1 MVGMKRLSLFLCL
14 LIPVLVAAQGEV
26 IFSGRIVDAV
36 TGAAVPGM
44 RVRIVGQGEGVT
56 DDDGLFR
63 IPVKKGT
70 VEVKLELSGEWTV
83 QYPREGKALV
93 PMSSEARIDFEVKRL
108 RSENAMLLQEV
119 ARLKKEGK
127 LKTAQID
134 SLRQVVENSLGR
146 FQEELARAAGSYRDS
161 LRRSTEETAA
171 LRRKIA
177 ELTDRLEQD
186 FIRRNKAEAV
196 ALISSELLTY
206 LDRLKDLR
214 DFLPHIRD
222 VFLDSRA
229 SENFN
234 TAVNRYNA
242 ARGPINDNREGRLA
256 SARLY
261 WQDALTADEL
271 EEAYTLILTGIHARI
286 ILPLNNELV
295 DHIRAAATGNMPR
308 VAASKKAKDA
318 ADAAFKTLDYPIREL
333 EQKISEVNVR
343 LKGGN

>member
-1 MVGMKRLSLFLCL
+1 MKRICLLLWL
-14 LIPVLVAAQGEV
+14 LIPVLVAAQDAV
-26 IFSGRIVDAV
+26 IFSGRIVDAA
-36 TGAAVPGM
+36 TGAGVPGM
-44 RVRIVGQGEGVT
+44 RVRILGQGEGVT

-63 IPVKKGT
+63 IPIKKGT
-70 VEVKLELSGEWTV
+70 VEVKLELSSEWTV

-93 PMSSEARIDFEVKRL
+93 PMSSQARIDFEVKRL

-127 LKTAQID
+127 LKSTQID
-134 SLRQVVENSLGR
+134 SLQRVVENAVGR
-146 FQEELARAAGSYRDS
+146 FQDELARTAGVYRDS
-161 LRRSTEETAA
+161 LRRSTEETAQ
-171 LRRKIA
+171 LRLKIT
-177 ELTDRLEQD
+177 ELTNRLEKD

-214 DFLPHIRD
+214 DFLPQIRD
-222 VFLDSRA
+222 VFLDNRA

-234 TAVNRYNA
+234 TTVSRYNA

-261 WQDALTADEL
+261 WQDPLTADEL
-271 EEAYTLILTGIHARI
+271 EEAYTLILNGIHSRI
-286 ILPLNNELV
+286 ILPLNNEV
-295 DHIRAAATGNMPR
+295 VENIRAAATGRMPR

-318 ADAAFKTLDYPIREL
+318 ADEAFKTLDYPIKEL
-333 EQKISEVNVR
+333 EQKIGEVNLR
-343 LKGGN
+343 LKAGN